1 MQPVTQY
8 AKSGDVHI
16 AYQAFG
22 DGPINL
28 VMVPGFVSN
37 VEHYWEQPDF
47 ARFLNRLASYARVV
61 TFDKRGTGGS
71 DRVADAELPSLEVR
85 MDDLRAVM
93 DAAGM
98 QQAALLGISEGA
110 PLSVLF
116 AATYPDRCRALVLY
130 GSFSRFSYWFPTD
143 ESLAAFFGYVEKSWG
158 TGGSIQRFAA
168 SRATDVAFQRWWGRN
183 ERLGASP
190 AAVLALMR
198 MNSQIEISGV
208 LPAVRVPTLVI
219 HRTGDRA
226 VSVEGGRD
234 VAARIPGARLLEVPG
249 EDHIFY
255 VGDNAGEISDA
266 IEEFLTGSR
275 GPVVADRLLATVLF
289 TDIVGSTKKAA
300 ELGDQRWRH
309 LLDEHH
315 ATIRRALTRFRGR
328 EVKTTGDGFLAT
340 FDGPARGVRCACAI
354 AEEIKLLGVEVRA
367 GLHTG
372 ECEMMGDDVGGIAVH
387 IGARVAALA
396 GAGEVL
402 VSGTLKDLV
411 AGSGLRFGAR
421 GSHLLKGIPGEWQ
434 IFAAEPSD
442 TR

>member
-1 MQPVTQY
+1 MQPITQY

-37 VEHYWEQPDF
+37 VENYWEQPDF

-71 DRVADAELPSLEVR
+71 DRVTELPGLDVR

-93 DAAGM
+93 DAVGM
-98 QQAALLGISEGA
+98 EQAALLGISEGA
-110 PLSVLF
+110 PLSILF
-116 AATYPDRCRALVLY
+116 AATYPDRCHALALY

-143 ESLAAFFGYVEKSWG
+143 EALAAFFGYVEKAWG
-158 TGGSIQRFAA
+158 TGGSVQRFAP
-168 SRATDVAFQRWWGRN
+168 SRANDAAFQRWWGRN

-190 AAVLALMR
+190 AAVTALMR
-198 MNSQIEISGV
+198 MNSQIEISGI

-219 HRTGDRA
+219 HRTGDQT

-234 VAARIPGARLLEVPG
+234 VAANIPGARLLELPG
-249 EDHIFY
+249 NDHIFY
-255 VGDNAGEISDA
+255 VGDNAEDISDA

-275 GPVVADRLLATVLF
+275 GPVVTDRVLATVLF
-289 TDIVGSTKKAA
+289 TDIVGSTEKAT
-300 ELGDQRWRH
+300 ELGDQRWHH
-309 LLDEHH
+309 LLDDHH
-315 ATIRRALTRFRGR
+315 ATIRRVLARFRGH

-354 AEEIKLLGVEVRA
+354 AEEIRPLGIEIRA

-402 VSGTLKDLV
+402 VSSTVKDLV

-421 GSHLLKGIPGEWQ
+421 GGHSLKGIPGDWQ
-434 IFAAEPSD
+434 IFAAE
-442 TR
+442 R